1 MDNNPESK
9 TLLPTWDNNGA
20 NMSDWDGLDEFVCV
34 AELGHFS
41 GAAKQLGLSS
51 SHVSRQIARLE
62 DRLQTRLF
70 YRSTRRVSLT
80 EAGQT
85 FLQHCQRLQD
95 AREEALQAIGD
106 MGGEPKGLLRMTCA
120 VAYGEDFIMPLVNR
134 FMQRYP
140 QLRIQTT
147 LTNQTLDLLH
157 GSYDLAI
164 RLGRLPDSSMVAT
177 RIAPRRMYLC
187 AAPAY
192 LDQHGAPHSLSEL
205 SRHNCLVGSSE
216 TWNFLQSGREMT
228 MRVQGNWRCNSG
240 KAVLDAALL
249 GFGLCQLPDYYVRE
263 HLRSGTLRSLL
274 HQHQPPHTAVWG
286 LYPQQR
292 HLSPKV
298 RQLVEWLKTGL
309 AERSE
314 YRDEG

>member
-1 MDNNPESK
+1 MGN
-9 TLLPTWDNNGA
+9 
-20 NMSDWDGLDEFVCV
+20 WDGLDEFVCV
-34 AELGHFS
+34 AERGHFS
-41 GAAKQLGLSS
+41 DAARQLGVSS

-80 EAGQT
+80 EAGAT

-120 VAYGEDFIMPLVNR
+120 VAYGEDFIMPLVNQ
-134 FMQRYP
+134 FMQRHP
-140 QLRIQTT
+140 QLRIETT

-164 RLGRLPDSSMVAT
+164 RLGRLQDSSMVAT
-177 RIAPRRMYLC
+177 RLAPRHMYLC
-187 AAPAY
+187 ASPGY
-192 LDQHGAPHSLSEL
+192 LEHHGAPHSLSEL
-205 SRHNCLVGSSE
+205 PRHNCLIGSSDS
-216 TWNFLQSGREMT
+216 WDFQQAGREVAI
-228 MRVQGNWRCNSG
+228 RVQGNWRCNSG

-263 HLRSGTLRSLL
+263 HLRNGSLRSLL
-274 HQHQPPHTAVWG
+274 QHHQPPHTAVWA

-298 RQLVEWLKTGL
+298 RQLIGYLREGL
-309 AERSE
+309 AARAE
-314 YRDEG
+314 YQEET

>member
-1 MDNNPESK
+1 M
-9 TLLPTWDNNGA
+9 GQ
-20 NMSDWDGLDEFVCV
+20 WDGLDEFVCV

-41 GAAKQLGLSS
+41 SAADKLGVSS

-62 DRLQTRLF
+62 DRLQTRLL

-80 EAGQT
+80 EAGKT

-95 AREEALQAIGD
+95 AREEAIQAIGD
-106 MGGEPKGLLRMTCA
+106 LGGEPKGLLRMTCA

-134 FMQRYP
+134 FMQQHP
-140 QLRIQTT
+140 QLRIETT

-164 RLGRLPDSSMVAT
+164 RLGRLQDSSMVAT
-177 RIAPRRMYLC
+177 RLAPRRMYLC
-187 AAPAY
+187 ASPAY
-192 LDQHGAPHSLSEL
+192 LEHHGAPHSLSEL
-205 SRHNCLVGSSE
+205 PRHNCLIGSSDH
-216 TWNFLQSGREMT
+216 WDFQQNDREIAI
-228 MRVQGNWRCNSG
+228 RVHGNWRCNSG

-263 HLRSGTLRSLL
+263 HLRGGTLRSLL
-274 HQHQPPHTAVWG
+274 EQHQPPHTAVWA

-298 RQLVEWLKTGL
+298 RQLIEHLRDGL
-309 AERSE
+309 ASRAE
-314 YRDEG
+314 YQKAP